1 VRVAV
6 YNRYWTTAGG
16 AERYAGAVAQTL
28 AAEHDVDLLTPE
40 PVDWAKLEERLGLDL
55 SAARPVFVEDAG
67 YGTLAAA
74 SSGYDLLVNCSY
86 MSNGQSTARHAIY
99 VVLFPSGWDDD
110 LPAAKQVAA
119 RVLRRVAAGDR
130 YRLEW
135 GRGFHLPESATLRTY
150 RWTSGDA
157 QLLVW
162 APAGE
167 TVPVRLTFARR
178 PAGVAETRVEIESG
192 GEVLASCTV
201 GRSSRTVEARL
212 AITGAGEEEP
222 VRIGIRSDPFVP
234 KETLGTG
241 DVRELGVK
249 LRAVRL
255 GSSARSVVRARF
267 PGLTSPPPSL
277 DFLDTYDRIVS
288 ISEFT
293 RSWVHRLWGR
303 ESDLLYPPVEPIPA
317 APKEPVVLAVGR
329 FFGEH
334 AGHSKKQLELV
345 KAFRRLAQPGWE
357 LHLVGGCSPEH
368 RSYLERVRREARGLP
383 VVFHVDA
390 PGAELR
396 DLYGRASVFWHAT
409 GLDEDEHRRP
419 HRLEHFGISTVEAM
433 SAGAVPVVIDR
444 AGQRE
449 IVENGVSGLL
459 FRTLGELV
467 DGTRRLIADGALR
480 ERLSLGAI
488 ERAQAFDT
496 ARFEERLRELVAG
509 VAEPRST
516 HDRDTRAR

>member
-1 VRVAV
+1 MKIAV
-6 YNRYWTTAGG
+6 YNRHWTTAGG
-16 AERYAGAVAQTL
+16 GERYAGVVAQTL
-28 AAEHDVDLLTPE
+28 AGEHEVDLLTPE
-40 PVDWAKLEERLGLDL
+40 PVDWPELEERLGLDL

-67 YGTLAAA
+67 YGTLAPA
-74 SSGYDLLVNCSY
+74 SADYDLLVNCSY
-86 MSNGQSTARHAIY
+86 MSSEPSGARRAIY

-110 LPAAKQVAA
+110 LPATKQLAA
-119 RVLRRVAAGDR
+119 RMLRRVSAGDR

-135 GRGFHLPESATLRTY
+135 GRGFHLPESSALRTY

-167 TVPVRLTFARR
+167 SVPVRLTFARR
-178 PAGVAETRVEIESG
+178 PAGVPATRVEVESG
-192 GEVLASCTV
+192 GAVLAACTV
-201 GRSSRTVEARL
+201 DDASRSVATDF
-212 AITGAGEEEP
+212 AITGAGADTP
-222 VRIGIRSDPFVP
+222 VRVGIRSDPFVP
-234 KETLGTG
+234 KEALGTG

-255 GSSARSVVRARF
+255 GSSARSLLRERF
-267 PGLTSPPPSL
+267 PGLTAPPPSL
-277 DFLDTYDRIVS
+277 DFLDTYDRVVS

-293 RSWVHRLWGR
+293 RTWVQRLWDR
-303 ESDLLYPPVEPIPA
+303 DSDLLYPPVEPITA
-317 APKEPVVLAVGR
+317 APKDPIVLAVGR

-345 KAFRRLAQPGWE
+345 RAFRRLAQPGWE
-357 LHLVGGCSPEH
+357 LHLVGGCSREH
-368 RSYLERVRREARGLP
+368 ASYLERVRREARDLP

-396 DLYGRASVFWHAT
+396 ELYGRASIFWHAT
-409 GLDEDEHRRP
+409 GLGEDESRHP

-449 IVENGVSGLL
+449 IVEDGVSGLL
-459 FRTLGELV
+459 FRSLDE
-467 DGTRRLIADGALR
+467 LIALTQRLVADDALR
-480 ERLSLGAI
+480 AELALGATQ
-488 ERAQAFDT
+488 RATAFET
-496 ARFEERLRELVAG
+496 ARFAERLRELVARVEEAQPAAG
-509 VAEPRST
+509 QAGP
-516 HDRDTRAR
+516 

>member
-40 PVDWAKLEERLGLDL
+40 PVDWPELEERLGLDL
-55 SAARPVFVEDAG
+55 SAARPVFVEDAA

-74 SSGYDLLVNCSY
+74 SAGYDLLVNCSY
-86 MSNGQSTARHAIY
+86 MSTGQSTARHAIY

-110 LPAAKQVAA
+110 LPPAKQLAA
-119 RVLRRVAAGDR
+119 RVLRSVAAGDR
-130 YRLEW
+130 YRFEW
-135 GRGFHLPESATLRTY
+135 GRGFHLPESSALRTY

-178 PAGVAETRVEIESG
+178 PVGVPETRVEVEAG
-192 GEVLASCTV
+192 GTVLATCTV
-201 GRSSRTVEARL
+201 GHSSRSVAAEL
-212 AITGAGEEEP
+212 AITGAGADVP

-234 KETLGTG
+234 KDALGTG

-255 GSSARSVVRARF
+255 GSSARSLVRERF
-267 PGLTSPPPSL
+267 PGLTSPPPAL

-293 RSWVHRLWGR
+293 RGWVQRLWDR
-303 ESDLLYPPVEPIPA
+303 DSDLLYPPVEPILA
-317 APKEPVVLAVGR
+317 APKEPIVLAVGR

-357 LHLVGGCSPEH
+357 LHLVGGCNPEH
-368 RSYLERVRREARGLP
+368 RSYLERVRRQAQGLP

-396 DLYGRASVFWHAT
+396 ELYGRASIFWHAT
-409 GLDEDEHRRP
+409 GLDEDEHRHP

-449 IVENGVSGLL
+449 IVEDGVSGIF
-459 FRTLGELV
+459 FRSLEELV
-467 DGTRRLIADGALR
+467 AVTRRLIADGELR
-480 ERLSLGAI
+480 ERLAHRAI
-488 ERAQAFDT
+488 ERAGAFET
-496 ARFEERLRELVAG
+496 ARFEDRLRELVAH
-509 VAEPRST
+509 VVEPRPAAGQPGS
-516 HDRDTRAR
+516 

>member
-1 VRVAV
+1 MRVAV
-6 YNRYWTTAGG
+6 FNRYWTTAGG
-16 AERYAGAVAQTL
+16 AERYAGAIAQAL

-40 PVDWAKLEERLGLDL
+40 PVEWAQLEERLGLDL
-55 SAARPVFVEDAG
+55 SATRPVFVEDAG

-74 SSGYDLLVNCSY
+74 SAGYDLLVNCSY
-86 MSNGQSTARHAIY
+86 MSTGQSGARHAIY

-110 LPAAKQVAA
+110 LPAAKQLAA
-119 RVLRRVAAGDR
+119 RVLRGIAAGDR

-135 GRGFHLPESATLRTY
+135 GRGFHLPESSALRTY

-178 PAGVAETRVEIESG
+178 PAGVPATPVEIETG
-192 GEVLASCTV
+192 GKVIAACTV
-201 GRSSRTVEARL
+201 GQSSRSVAAQL
-212 AITGAGEEEP
+212 AITGAGAETP
-222 VRIGIRSDPFVP
+222 VRIGIRSEPFVP
-234 KETLGTG
+234 KVALGTG

-249 LRAVRL
+249 LRSVRL
-255 GSSARSVVRARF
+255 GSSARSLVRERF

-293 RSWVHRLWGR
+293 RGWVQRLWGR
-303 ESDLLYPPVEPIPA
+303 GSDLLYPPVEPIPGA
-317 APKEPVVLAVGR
+317 AKEPIVLAVGR
-329 FFGEH
+329 FFGER

-345 KAFRRLAQPGWE
+345 RAFRRLAQPGWE

-368 RSYLERVRREARGLP
+368 RPYLERVRREARGLP

-409 GLDEDEHRRP
+409 GLGEDGDRRP

-449 IVENGVSGLL
+449 VVQDGRSGLL
-459 FRTLGELV
+459 FRTPGELV
-467 DGTRRLIADGALR
+467 EATRRVIADAGLR
-480 ERLSLGAI
+480 ERLSRGAI
-488 ERAQAFDT
+488 ERARAFDT
-496 ARFEERLRELVAG
+496 AHFDERLRGLVAD
-509 VAEPRST
+509 VSEPRG
-516 HDRDTRAR
+516 RDTRAR